1 MSQFTGYIYKI
12 TNKVNNNFYIGQT
25 KTSINKRYVN
35 HKSEAKRNKIDCPIY
50 RAMRKYGI
58 ENFEVSEIE
67 KITYET
73 KEELTETLNE
83 LEMHYIEKLKPAYNA
98 APGGLGSTGV
108 PWTEERKE
116 KFKKLMSGE
125 NNPCFG
131 KPKSEET
138 RKKLS
143 DALKGRVVTEDTR
156 KQISE
161 SMKGVQK
168 SEETRKKMKEAA
180 SKRTNKMP
188 TGKDHHNSKSIN
200 QYDLNGNF
208 IKTFES
214 IHQAAKELSI
224 QPNGICLNCKGK
236 LKTTGGYIFKYGNG
250 ETL

>member
-12 TNKVNNNFYIGQT
+12 TNKVNNKCYIGQT

-35 HKSEAKRNKIDCPIY
+35 HKSESRRTKIDTPLY
-50 RAMRKYGI
+50 RAMRKYGVD
-58 ENFEVSEIE
+58 NFEVSVVIEI
-67 KITYET
+67 KTNT

-143 DALKGRVVTEDTR
+143 EALKGRIITEETR
-156 KQISE
+156 KKTSE
-161 SMKGVQK
+161 TMKGVPK

-180 SKRTNKMP
+180 SKRTNNLP
-188 TGKDHHNSKSIN
+188 TGKDHHGSKPVN

-236 LKTTGGYIFKYGNG
+236 LKTTGGYIFKYVD
-250 ETL
+250 LL